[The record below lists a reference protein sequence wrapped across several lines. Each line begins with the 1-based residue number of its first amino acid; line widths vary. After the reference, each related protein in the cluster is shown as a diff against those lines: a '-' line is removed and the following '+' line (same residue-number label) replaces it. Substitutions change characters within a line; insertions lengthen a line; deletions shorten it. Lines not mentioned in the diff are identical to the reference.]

1 MRPGR
6 RRCIEPER
14 SVVLHPGPS
23 VTPIDVQ
30 PSRDQR
36 FATLVEPHLPAL
48 RAFANRR
55 APDLAD
61 DVMSEV
67 GVVAWRRLDELPAG
81 RERAW
86 LFGVAR
92 TVLLAERRKVAQQAA
107 TRVAVEPNDLADP
120 SLDPLLAPS
129 VHRPLA
135 CALARLSD
143 RDRELLLL
151 TAWEGLST
159 DEAAAALG
167 IRGTAAR
174 MGLVRARR
182 RLAAALDDLDPGWS
196 GARTAP
202 ARRQTDPSTSAEE
215 VEPCAA
221 AEH

>member
-1 MRPGR
+1 M
-6 RRCIEPER
+6 
-14 SVVLHPGPS
+14 LHPAFA
-23 VTPIDVQ
+23 VTSLDVQ

-48 RAFANRR
+48 RAFADRR

-67 GVVAWRRLDELPAG
+67 GVVAWRRLDDLPAG

-86 LFGVAR
+86 LFGVTR
-92 TVLLAERRKVAQQAA
+92 TVLLAERRKAVERAA
-107 TRVAVEPNDLADP
+107 ARAPVEPNDLADP
-120 SLDPLLAPS
+120 TLDPLLAPTL
-129 VHRPLA
+129 HRPLA
-135 CALARLSD
+135 DALARLSERD
-143 RDRELLLL
+143 RDLLLM

-159 DEAAAALG
+159 AEAAAALG

-196 GARTAP
+196 ASRSAAATP
-202 ARRQTDPSTSAEE
+202 TPSAEE
-215 VEPCAA
+215 VERCAA
-221 AEH
+221 AER

>member
-1 MRPGR
+1 M
-6 RRCIEPER
+6 
-14 SVVLHPGPS
+14 
-23 VTPIDVQ
+23 Q
-30 PSRDQR
+30 PTREQR

-48 RAFANRR
+48 RAFATRR

-61 DVMSEV
+61 DVVSEV

-86 LFGVAR
+86 LFGVTR
-92 TVLLAERRKVAQQAA
+92 TVLLAERRRAWQREAGRA
-107 TRVAVEPNDLADP
+107 PVEPNDLADP

-129 VHRPLA
+129 LHRPLA
-135 CALARLSD
+135 EALSQLSG

-159 DEAAAALG
+159 AEAGAALG

-196 GARTAP
+196 ES
-202 ARRQTDPSTSAEE
+202 RRGSVEPLATPNPSGEE

-221 AEH
+221 AER